1 MKYERP
7 FKILPVPKD
16 IWPDHP
22 WRIQGRR
29 RRVSNSLQEKISESE
44 IDVYYKT
51 RKTARKICRRL
62 NMLHQKETTGSIDP
76 KLMKHWNKEEIT
88 WTGSSFSSWFFGTCN
103 LRNLKNEH
111 SQPHDEHHCKGR
123 RPV

>member
-7 FKILPVPKD
+7 FKILPVSRD
-16 IWPDHP
+16 EWPDHP

-62 NMLHQKETTGSIDP
+62 NMLHQKETHGSIDP
-76 KLMKHWNKEEIT
+76 KLLRFWHKEE
-88 WTGSSFSSWFFGTCN
+88 
-103 LRNLKNEH
+103 
-111 SQPHDEHHCKGR
+111 QPSIEGMIR
-123 RPV
+123 GGFLPLGGIFTR